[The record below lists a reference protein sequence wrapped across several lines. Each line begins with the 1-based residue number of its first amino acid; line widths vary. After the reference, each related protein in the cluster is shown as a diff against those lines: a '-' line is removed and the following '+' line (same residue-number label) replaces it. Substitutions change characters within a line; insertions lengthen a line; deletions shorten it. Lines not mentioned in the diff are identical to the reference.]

1 MTEIYCLKCKKKTNQ
16 NDVEN
21 KTTKNGRSYISSKC
35 SECGRK
41 NCKFLKKDN
50 NNNDNNK
57 NDNNNNDN
65 NKNDNNKNDNKDITD
80 DYIQK
85 KISLKKPRKNKEI
98 SSLIK

>member
-21 KTTKNGRSYISSKC
+21 KTTKNGRSYISGKC
-35 SECGRK
+35 SDCGRK

-50 NNNDNNK
+50 NNENNNNK

-65 NKNDNNKNDNKDITD
+65 NKNENKNITD

-85 KISLKKPRKNKEI
+85 KLSLKKPRKK
-98 SSLIK
+98 